1 MIKDFLWLILL
12 SKKLP
17 REANLEKIFPQFG
30 FQGNRGSRFLYTLSP
45 HQFVPLSLN
54 IL

>member
-17 REANLEKIFPQFG
+17 REANLEKIFL
-30 FQGNRGSRFLYTLSP
+30 NLASREIVGLYFYIP
-45 HQFVPLSLN
+45 FPLTNLPSCH
-54 IL
+54 

>member
-30 FQGNRGSRFLYTLSP
+30 FQGNRGSIFLYTLSP
-45 HQFVPLSLN
+45 YQFVPLSLN
-54 IL
+54 IV

>member
-45 HQFVPLSLN
+45 HQFALLSLN
-54 IL
+54 IV